1 MSKVSSHLPNKNE
14 SVKVLPSVH
23 DTDLDNPTS
32 VKSPKI
38 VPKTTIYQDIDYLK
52 SDKPFVI
59 ARFIFE
65 CGHKLNAKVLTVS
78 TALQFLHRFNKATE
92 NSASYDRYLISAA
105 CLYLAGKVEDN
116 DHLRLRDIINVV
128 YTTLHRERYFINAFR
143 IVVVFLIHILSYN
156 IGFELCR

>member
-1 MSKVSSHLPNKNE
+1 MSKELSQQPNKYEN
-14 SVKVLPSVH
+14 VKVLPSVH
-23 DTDLDNPTS
+23 DTDLDNHKS
-32 VKSPKI
+32 VKSPKLFS
-38 VPKTTIYQDIDYLK
+38 KTNPDQDIDYLK

-128 YTTLHRERYFINAFR
+128 YTTLHRERYFINAFC
-143 IVVVFLIHILSYN
+143 IVV
-156 IGFELCR
+156 